1 MFILHPSKCIILF
14 STDVKHLHQKY
25 HATFMLYDE
34 YATSF
39 DKEKYHN
46 NFTLLERHLPKQT
59 GLDPLHVPL
68 AWQTWLSSP
77 SRWWSGLQVYVTM
90 DWYLVS
96 VVMWR
101 YPP

>member
-25 HATFMLYDE
+25 HATFMLHDE

-39 DKEKYHN
+39 EKEKYHN
-46 NFTLLERHLPKQT
+46 NFTLLGRHLPKQT

-68 AWQTWLSSP
+68 A
-77 SRWWSGLQVYVTM
+77 
-90 DWYLVS
+90 
-96 VVMWR
+96 
-101 YPP
+101 